1 LSYLRELRNI
11 VGNRPLIVAGSL
23 VIVFNSNEEVLFQKR
38 SDTGDWGL
46 PGGAME
52 PGESLEEAAIRELY
66 EETGLKANEVKLVT
80 VLSGKDMYYRY
91 PHGDEIY
98 NVIAVFEAIN
108 VEGEPMI
115 NDCESLDLQYL
126 PIDHPIPNI
135 NEIAWKTLRKS
146 GYIQW

>member
-1 LSYLRELRNI
+1 LSYLRELRKI
-11 VGNRPLIVAGSL
+11 VGKRPLIVAGSL
-23 VIVFNSNEEVLFQKR
+23 VIVFNSNDEVLFQKR
-38 SDTGDWGL
+38 TDTGDWGL

-52 PGESLEEAAIRELY
+52 PGESLEETARRELY
-66 EETGLKANEVKLVT
+66 EETGLKAKDIKLVT

-98 NVIAVFEAIN
+98 NVIAVFEAID
-108 VEGEPMI
+108 VEGKPMI

-135 NEIAWKTLRKS
+135 NEIARKTLKKS